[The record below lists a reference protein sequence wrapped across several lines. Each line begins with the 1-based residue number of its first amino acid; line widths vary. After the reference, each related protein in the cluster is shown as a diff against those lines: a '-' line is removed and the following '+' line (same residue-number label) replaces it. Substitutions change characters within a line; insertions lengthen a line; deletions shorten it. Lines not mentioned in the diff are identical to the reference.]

1 MAMLSSRPRLLAA
14 LAALLSISIGC
25 APAAPDTDALAA
37 QVTALADS
45 VFATTLELRPETGTR
60 SGISGALHNGISSN
74 APADILAEEQRWD
87 ALRVSVQAIDPA
99 PLEGLPEWA
108 LYAVM
113 REQLEAEEGLRVC
126 RLELWGVASYVN
138 GWQARFTDLAL
149 IQPVGS
155 DSLRAQALTRAGA
168 MPAWL
173 DQEIANLREGQ
184 RLGYSSPKVIVRN
197 VIRQVD
203 DLVSTPTRLS
213 PFFDPARRDSSTA
226 FADSLAA
233 IIANG
238 IVPAMQRYRAYLA
251 DEYLPAAR
259 EALGVSNNPDGAACY
274 AATVRSFATVEMPA
288 DSVHA
293 MGLVQMAQIESQ
305 MRAISERSFGGE
317 SIESLLPRLTTDARY
332 TYRTSQE
339 VIDTSEAVLA
349 RARAEMPKWFGRQ
362 PKAEMII
369 QPYPEFRQRAGA
381 PGQYQPA
388 PDDGSRPAIF
398 LINPSNPT
406 RRSKASTQST
416 ALHEGI
422 PGHHLQVA
430 IANER
435 TDMHPLIRYSFSSG
449 FGEGWALYAER
460 LGDEMGV
467 FSSDVARMGMLGSEA
482 FRAARMVIDAGIH
495 MKGWSRAQARA
506 YMRSRTFLDET
517 SLDGEIDRYIS
528 WPGQAP
534 SYMIGRT
541 EILRLR
547 EDARARLGERFD
559 IRTFHDR
566 VLENG
571 TVPLWALRRVV
582 ERWTPPQ
589 GKPYTE

>member
-1 MAMLSSRPRLLAA
+1 MLPPHRCVSVA
-14 LAALLSISIGC
+14 LAALLVVALGC
-25 APAAPDTDALAA
+25 APKTPDADALAK
-37 QVTALADS
+37 QVTTLADS
-45 VFATTLELRPETGTR
+45 VFATRLELQPELGTR
-60 SGISGALHNGISSN
+60 LGISGASHSRLSSN
-74 APADILAEEQRWD
+74 DPAVIRAGEQRWD
-87 ALRVSVQAIDPA
+87 VLLERVQAIDPT
-99 PLEGLPEWA
+99 PLEGRPEWA

-113 REQLEAEEGLRVC
+113 REQLEADQALRVC

-138 GWQARFTDLAL
+138 GWQARFTDIAL
-149 IQPVGS
+149 VQPVGS
-155 DSLRAQALTRAGA
+155 DSLRAQALARARA
-168 MPAWL
+168 IPAWL

-184 RLGYSSPKVIVRN
+184 RLGYSSPKVIARN

-203 DLVSTPTRLS
+203 DLVRAPTRSS

-226 FADSLAA
+226 FADSLAR
-233 IIANG
+233 IIAEG
-238 IVPAMQRYRAYLA
+238 IVPAMQRYRSYLN
-251 DEYLPAAR
+251 DEYLASAR

-274 AATVRSFATVEMPA
+274 AATVRGFATVEMPA

-293 MGLVQMAQIESQ
+293 MGLAEMARIENE
-305 MRAISERSFGGE
+305 MRTISERSFGGE
-317 SIESLLPRLTTDARY
+317 SIESLLPRLTSDPRY

-339 VIDTSEAVLA
+339 VIDTSEAVIA

-381 PGQYQPA
+381 PGQYLRA

-406 RRSKASTQST
+406 RRSRAETEAT

-430 IANER
+430 IAGER
-435 TDMHPLIRYSFSSG
+435 RDVHPLIRYSFSSG

-467 FSSDVARMGMLGSEA
+467 YSSDLARMGMLGSEA

-495 MKGWSRAQARA
+495 MKGWSREQARA
-506 YMRSRTFLDET
+506 YMRSRSFLAEA

-547 EDARARLGERFD
+547 EEARAQLGARFD

-571 TVPLWALRRVV
+571 TVPLSALRTVV
-582 ERWTPPQ
+582 EGLR
-589 GKPYTE
+589 